1 MHYVWPLFFAPIKL
15 LNLLMKKLV
24 FIIGLLIVP
33 MIFACNKQA
42 SKSLGSLDS
51 SYAFDFKDA
60 QNLTEVI
67 DASVQQEKLVFLDV
81 YTDWCLPCKMMDEDV
96 FTNKELGDFFNENF
110 ISYKVNAEKGKGS
123 QIAELYQVP
132 GYPTL
137 LFLDNKGRILVKKI
151 GVAYHEELR
160 NLAESAISK
169 SDRI

>member
-1 MHYVWPLFFAPIKL
+1 MKKYGFTIGFFAISML
-15 LNLLMKKLV
+15 
-24 FIIGLLIVP
+24 
-33 MIFACNKQA
+33 FACNKQA
-42 SKSLGSLDS
+42 SKSLGSLN

-67 DASVQQEKLVFLDV
+67 DASVLEGKLVFLDV

-96 FTNKELGDFFNENF
+96 FSDKELGDFFNENF

-151 GVAYHEELR
+151 GVAYHDELR
-160 NLAESAISK
+160 SLAESAISK
-169 SDRI
+169 SASI

>member
-1 MHYVWPLFFAPIKL
+1 
-15 LNLLMKKLV
+15 MKKLGFV
-24 FIIGLLIVP
+24 IGLFAISML
-33 MIFACNKQA
+33 FACNKQA
-42 SKSLGSLDS
+42 SKSLGSLD

-67 DASVQQEKLVFLDV
+67 DASVLEGKLVFLDV

-96 FTNKELGDFFNENF
+96 FSDKELGDFFNENF
-110 ISYKVNAEKGKGS
+110 ISYKVNAERGKGS

-151 GVAYHEELR
+151 GVAYHDELR
-160 NLAESAISK
+160 SLAESAISK